1 MHNRPRGNVTAADPG
16 CAPPPYGVTI
26 FAEPASSEMTMRRPP
41 SMEAFPPPGHDH
53 APCLDE
59 TLKRAADA
67 FEANGLKLTPLRRRV
82 LEEVAASHHAIGA
95 YEILERLSRKE
106 RTRMAPISVYRALD
120 ALLEM
125 GVVHRLESRN
135 AYFACH
141 APHGK
146 HGTRQIILACE
157 RCATVAEVATPAAFD
172 AIDAAARGA
181 GFRPTR
187 VMVEVTGV
195 CASCAAAPA

>member
-1 MHNRPRGNVTAADPG
+1 MRR
-16 CAPPPYGVTI
+16 
-26 FAEPASSEMTMRRPP
+26 ASSSPAAPGT
-41 SMEAFPPPGHDH
+41 FPAPGHDH
-53 APCLDE
+53 GPCLKD
-59 TLKRAADA
+59 TLRRAAEV

-82 LEEVAASHHAIGA
+82 LEEVAASHHAVGA

-106 RTRMAPISVYRALD
+106 RTRMAPISVYRALE

-146 HGTRQIILACE
+146 HAARQIVLACE
-157 RCATVAEVATPAAFD
+157 RCATVAEVAASPAFD
-172 AIDAAARGA
+172 AIDSAAETA
-181 GFRPTR
+181 GFKTMR
-187 VMVEVTGV
+187 VMVEVSGV
-195 CASCAAAPA
+195 CATCAASAA